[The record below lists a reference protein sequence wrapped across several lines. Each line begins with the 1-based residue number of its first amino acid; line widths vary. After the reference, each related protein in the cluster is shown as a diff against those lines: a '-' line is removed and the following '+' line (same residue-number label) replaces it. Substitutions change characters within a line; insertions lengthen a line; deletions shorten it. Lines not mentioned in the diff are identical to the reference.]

1 MSSLII
7 AAWTR
12 VNGVTWAHHTLLYYL
27 LSTLGGGKQEQ
38 GTVIFGQLVF
48 VYTQEM
54 QIVKAQHSFVQDND
68 E

>member
-38 GTVIFGQLVF
+38 RTSYLWTARVCVHTGNADCEGTTF
-48 VYTQEM
+48 VRPR
-54 QIVKAQHSFVQDND
+54 
-68 E
+68 